1 MAEAQKVHG
10 SESRQYCTF
19 FLGDFFFGV
28 AVERVQEVISYQ
40 EMTRAPKA
48 PPVVRGLINLRG
60 QIVTAIDLLR
70 LLEIGE
76 SSLDKE
82 PMNIVIGTDDG
93 AVSFLV
99 DRIEDIIEVDE
110 SGFEHPPETLQGV
123 ARELIEGAYKLPNR
137 LLLVLDAGKAVEM
150 TTW

>member
-1 MAEAQKVHG
+1 MAEVK
-10 SESRQYCTF
+10 QYCTF
-19 FLGDFFFGV
+19 FLGDFFFGIE
-28 AVERVQEVISYQ
+28 VEKVQEVISYQ
-40 EMTRAPKA
+40 EMTRAPQA

-76 SSLDKE
+76 SSLEKE
-82 PMNIVIGTDDG
+82 PMNIVIRTDGG

-99 DRIEDIIEVDE
+99 DEIEDIIEVDDT
-110 SGFEHPPETLQGV
+110 SFEHPPETLQGV
-123 ARELIEGAYKLPNR
+123 ARKLIRGAYKLPNR

-150 TTW
+150 IS

>member
-1 MAEAQKVHG
+1 MADTK
-10 SESRQYCTF
+10 QYCTF
-19 FLGDFFFGV
+19 LLGDFFFGIE
-28 AVERVQEVISYQ
+28 VERVQEVISYQ

-76 SSLDKE
+76 SSLEQK
-82 PMNIVIGTDDG
+82 PMNIVMRTGDG

-99 DRIEDIIEVDE
+99 DEIEDIIEVDE

-123 ARELIEGAYKLPNR
+123 ARELIRGAYKLPGQ
-137 LLLVLDAGKAVEM
+137 LLLALDADKAVAM
-150 TTW
+150 TTA